1 MKRILFT
8 LLFFLTISVSAQEF
22 DKGKEYFD
30 SLSEDDKE
38 LTTSL
43 VEDIIFNLIDSV
55 MEEGMYMKALDLLDS
70 VNANWQK
77 TFGVEV
83 PYQMYLKKGEVYMRL
98 EEWQRL
104 VDVTTECINKKN
116 GTLPNQVV
124 PIMYNMQGMGY
135 SNLEKYKDAIRSYE
149 NALSYYSKNEDLGSQ
164 GDVLCNIGHCYNKSR
179 KLLSA
184 SSFYNKGLLKFL
196 EYFKITKKQLL
207 QRELKVYDAY
217 EKTLLNSFAV
227 HLFNMAVYEQDY
239 GDKST
244 SKEYLLMSA
253 HCGYNLAKSEYQRIY
268 GHY

>member
-83 PYQMYLKKGEVYMRL
+83 PYQMYLKKGEV
-98 EEWQRL
+98 
-104 VDVTTECINKKN
+104 
-116 GTLPNQVV
+116 
-124 PIMYNMQGMGY
+124 
-135 SNLEKYKDAIRSYE
+135 
-149 NALSYYSKNEDLGSQ
+149 
-164 GDVLCNIGHCYNKSR
+164 
-179 KLLSA
+179 
-184 SSFYNKGLLKFL
+184 
-196 EYFKITKKQLL
+196 
-207 QRELKVYDAY
+207 
-217 EKTLLNSFAV
+217 
-227 HLFNMAVYEQDY
+227 
-239 GDKST
+239 
-244 SKEYLLMSA
+244 
-253 HCGYNLAKSEYQRIY
+253 
-268 GHY
+268 